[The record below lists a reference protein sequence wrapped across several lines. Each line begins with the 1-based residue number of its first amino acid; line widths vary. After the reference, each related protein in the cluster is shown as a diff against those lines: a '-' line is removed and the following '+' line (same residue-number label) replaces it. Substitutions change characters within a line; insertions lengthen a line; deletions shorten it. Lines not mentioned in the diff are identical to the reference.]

1 MPWDLKTLNDGTS
14 ACGYFQVL
22 CLALTLFFLC
32 RTHGTGHCGPNGVL
46 AAWSTRCGS
55 PTKSIQHWFF
65 PHWLVKSL
73 RASWLLTPGLPGPT
87 EISANFVNTA
97 HVGNALR
104 ACTAGRPR
112 SSFFVTAHWLRS
124 KESEAAI
131 ALKKDL
137 KDVCTPT
144 QCLQLAFGFPNKI

>member
-14 ACGYFQVL
+14 ACVHFQVL

-32 RTHGTGHCGPNGVL
+32 RTHGTGHCGPNGVH
-46 AAWSTRCGS
+46 ASWSTRCGS
-55 PTKSIQHWFF
+55 ATESIRHWFF
-65 PHWLVKSL
+65 PHRLVKS
-73 RASWLLTPGLPGPT
+73 RAIPNLEPRGCLPGLPGHT

-124 KESEAAI
+124 KESEAAM

-137 KDVCTPT
+137 KDVCP
-144 QCLQLAFGFPNKI
+144 PNT